1 MRDHVN
7 ADLRP
12 FVDLLPVVDF
22 ERASLADIRANT
34 SMGALEAT
42 SGGAFNVTVTMETV
56 PGLNDNPSVQV
67 LVYRPVDQAPPLP
80 AILHVH
86 GGGYVMGS
94 PLIMDASN
102 RQLSAELSCV
112 IVSVTYRLAPETV
125 YPGAIEDC
133 YAALSWLFKN
143 AAELGIDPSRV
154 GIKGESAGGG
164 LAAALALMTRD
175 RGEFRLVFQNLKAPM
190 LDDRTCLRTDISPFV
205 GEFLWNPDQNR
216 FGWTA
221 LLGHPPGIEGVSPYA
236 APARA
241 TDLAGL
247 PPTFISVGSIDLFLE
262 EDLEYARRLA
272 VAGVSVEL
280 HVFPGGFHGFDMIP
294 GAAIGASASSASQES
309 MRKAFASSPSP

>member
-1 MRDHVN
+1 
-7 ADLRP
+7 
-12 FVDLLPVVDF
+12 
-22 ERASLADIRANT
+22 
-34 SMGALEAT
+34 MGALEAT

-164 LAAALALMTRD
+164 LAGHSRS
-175 RGEFRLVFQNLKAPM
+175 RG
-190 LDDRTCLRTDISPFV
+190 S
-205 GEFLWNPDQNR
+205 
-216 FGWTA
+216 
-221 LLGHPPGIEGVSPYA
+221 
-236 APARA
+236 
-241 TDLAGL
+241 
-247 PPTFISVGSIDLFLE
+247 
-262 EDLEYARRLA
+262 RR
-272 VAGVSVEL
+272 
-280 HVFPGGFHGFDMIP
+280 
-294 GAAIGASASSASQES
+294 
-309 MRKAFASSPSP
+309 